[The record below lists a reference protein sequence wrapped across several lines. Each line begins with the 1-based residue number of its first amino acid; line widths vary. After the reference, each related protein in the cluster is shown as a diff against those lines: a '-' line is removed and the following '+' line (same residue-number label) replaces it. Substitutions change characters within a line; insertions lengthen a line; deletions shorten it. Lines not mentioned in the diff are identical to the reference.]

1 MSAATPAPATQPP
14 HLPHRPPHA
23 LRWLISPTLPPLRF
37 WAQADAGDLPLVHT
51 CSHEV
56 RLPAYPSREVLRA
69 KLMQAVEHRHDG
81 FNIE

>member
-1 MSAATPAPATQPP
+1 MTNG
-14 HLPHRPPHA
+14 R
-23 LRWLISPTLPPLRF
+23 
-37 WAQADAGDLPLVHT
+37 AQADAGDLPLVHT